1 MRAAA
6 MVLAVAAAAIV
17 AAPAGA
23 ATVSASGSMLTFT
36 GGAEANDVRVE
47 LTWAATP
54 NGVCTIDWET
64 CVDPGVWVATVDDA
78 AGALRAEGN
87 CRQTLP
93 SQAVCEFS
101 WHPSIVAELAEGDDL
116 ASISRVI
123 GGRLDGG
130 PGSDTLSGAVAMTG
144 GAGDD
149 RLNYFATNYCR
160 ERLEG
165 GDGADIIDA
174 GGDGVDT
181 LGRPNRDDCGVLD
194 GGAGP
199 DVLRGGGSVSYG
211 NRSEPV
217 TVTLDGIANDGA
229 PGEGDQVLNPMALY
243 GGAGGDNLT
252 GGPSGERLHG
262 GPGNDRL
269 LGGAGGDYVTG
280 ESGADWVDGQDGDDF
295 VRADDYGDTSF
306 VGDVLI
312 GGSGTDRIWGGYGDD
327 DVRVRDGAQD
337 DISCAGG
344 TDTLTADAVDSAPY
358 GDCEKRING

>member
-6 MVLAVAAAAIV
+6 MVLTAAATAIL

-23 ATVSASGSMLTFT
+23 ATVTASGSTLTFA

-47 LTWAATP
+47 LTWVATP
-54 NGVCTIDWET
+54 NGVCTIDFET

-78 AGALRAEGN
+78 AGALRPEGN

-101 WHPSIVAELAEGDDL
+101 WHPSIVGELGEGDDR

-123 GGRLDGG
+123 GGRLEGG
-130 PGSDTLSGAVAMTG
+130 PGSDALSGAVAMAG

-160 ERLEG
+160 ERLDG
-165 GDGADIIDA
+165 GEGADILDA
-174 GGDGVDT
+174 GGDGVST
-181 LGRPNRDDCGVLD
+181 LGRPNRNDCGILD

-199 DVLRGGGSVSYG
+199 DVFRGGGLVSYAS
-211 NRSEPV
+211 RSEPV

-229 PGEGDQVLNPMALY
+229 AAEGDQILNPMSVY
-243 GGAGGDNLT
+243 GGAAGDNLT
-252 GGPSGERLHG
+252 GGPSKDGLHG
-262 GPGNDRL
+262 GPGNDRVF
-269 LGGAGGDYVTG
+269 GGAGDDYVVG
-280 ESGADWVDGQDGDDF
+280 DGGSDWVDGQDGDDSVF
-295 VRADDYGDTSF
+295 ANDLGGTTFGD
-306 VGDVLI
+306 DVLI
-312 GGSGTDRIWGGYGDD
+312 GGSGSDRILGGEGND

-337 DISCAGG
+337 EISCAGG
-344 TDTLTADAVDSAPY
+344 TDTLTADAIDSAPY
-358 GDCEKRING
+358 GNCENRING